1 MTARQQAAGSRV
13 QQAHPRPGFSKDFAT
28 HLLPGRRLAEA
39 GVPLLSVVAAA
50 AWLKVS
56 TATIYRLCSAG
67 KLAHCRV
74 SNAIRI
80 PPSAVDAY
88 VEACGGP

>member
-1 MTARQQAAGSRV
+1 M
-13 QQAHPRPGFSKDFAT
+13 
-28 HLLPGRRLAEA
+28 AEA
-39 GVPLLSVVAAA
+39 GVPLLSVVAVA

-56 TATIYRLCSAG
+56 TATVYRLCSAG
-67 KLAHCRV
+67 KLPHCRV

-88 VEACGGP
+88 IDACGGP